1 MLATLLPA
9 AVRTAEAFSDI
20 PGEPV
25 FPGEEDLVANV
36 VDLRRREFV
45 TARRCA
51 REALRRLGVAPAP
64 IRIGAERAPVWL
76 TGVVGSIT
84 HCTGYRAA
92 AVARSADLM
101 SVGIDA
107 EPHQTLPAGTQDY
120 IVAPGEADMLR
131 DLRSAHPRTHW
142 DRLLF
147 SAKEAVY
154 KAWFPL
160 TGRWLGLP
168 DARLT
173 IDPTAGRFSAQLL
186 VDGPRSRFSGRF
198 LATDRLILTAVAV
211 GSGD

>member
-1 MLATLLPA
+1 M
-9 AVRTAEAFSDI
+9 
-20 PGEPV
+20 
-25 FPGEEDLVANV
+25 ANV

-107 EPHQTLPAGTQDY
+107 EPHQTLLAGTQDY